1 MIRKIIFL
9 TATRADFGKLKSLI
23 KITKENKKFKVFIV
37 VTGMHMLPSYGKTH
51 IEVSKYFKKNIIIFN
66 NQKIGD
72 SLEII
77 LAKTIK
83 KLSKIINRVKP
94 DLLVT
99 HGDRIETLSCAI
111 SSSLNHILTAH
122 IEGGELSG
130 TIDDTIRH
138 AVTKLAHLHFV
149 SNENAKKRV
158 LKMGEKKNSV
168 FNIGSADIDSIK
180 SDNLPTISLVKRR
193 YNIKFRNYVILL
205 WHPVTSEKNRLH
217 ADTTKLVKFLEKS
230 DYKTIVIYPN
240 NDPGTKKI
248 LDIYSQLNKKKFKIF
263 PSLRFEYFISL
274 LKNAK
279 FIIGNSSCAIHEAPY
294 LKVPA
299 INIGT
304 RQNKRFFS
312 KAILNLNIND
322 LDKKKIINFLINYK
336 PLKFHYFGKGDSDKK
351 FIEILNKKAF
361 WRISTQKIFRNN

>member
-1 MIRKIIFL
+1 
-9 TATRADFGKLKSLI
+9 
-23 KITKENKKFKVFIV
+23 
-37 VTGMHMLPSYGKTH
+37 
-51 IEVSKYFKKNIIIFN
+51 
-66 NQKIGD
+66 
-72 SLEII
+72 
-77 LAKTIK
+77 
-83 KLSKIINRVKP
+83 
-94 DLLVT
+94 
-99 HGDRIETLSCAI
+99 
-111 SSSLNHILTAH
+111 
-122 IEGGELSG
+122 
-130 TIDDTIRH
+130 
-138 AVTKLAHLHFV
+138 
-149 SNENAKKRV
+149 
-158 LKMGEKKNSV
+158 MGEKKNSV

-180 SDNLPTISLVKRR
+180 SNNLPTISLVKRR

-205 WHPVTSEKNRLH
+205 WHPVTSENNRLY

-230 DYKTIVIYPN
+230 DYKMIVIYPN

-248 LDIYSQLNKKKFKIF
+248 LNIYSKLNKKKFKIF

-299 INIGT
+299 INIGS

-312 KAILNLNIND
+312 KAILNLNINN

-336 PLKFHYFGKGDSDKK
+336 PLKLHYFGKGDSDKK

-361 WRISTQKIFRNN
+361 WKISTQKIFKNN